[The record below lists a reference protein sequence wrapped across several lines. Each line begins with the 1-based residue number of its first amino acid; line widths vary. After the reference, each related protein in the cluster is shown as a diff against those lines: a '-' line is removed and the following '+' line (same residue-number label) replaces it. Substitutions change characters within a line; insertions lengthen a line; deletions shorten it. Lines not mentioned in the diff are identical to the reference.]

1 VINHNN
7 CEYLNFIPEN
17 TQNDAMVKT
26 VEPQKPVI
34 PSKLLLRVTI
44 ILLFFL
50 MIINIY
56 VYKLYSF
63 SIVKSQK
70 VMVTMETP
78 CQKIVWDLVPAIRAS
93 LAIELVNKGQSQAAS
108 AKLLGIAPSA
118 VSQYISGKRGY
129 RIEFQGETK
138 ELIEKLA
145 QDLIDNKVEDFIP
158 RICQICTSARG
169 IESNCNSTCGPKE

>member
-1 VINHNN
+1 
-7 CEYLNFIPEN
+7 
-17 TQNDAMVKT
+17 
-26 VEPQKPVI
+26 
-34 PSKLLLRVTI
+34 
-44 ILLFFL
+44 

-56 VYKLYSF
+56 VYKIYSF

-70 VMVTMETP
+70 VMVIMETP
-78 CQKIVWDLVPAIRAS
+78 CQKSVWDLVPAIRAS

-145 QDLIDNKVEDFIP
+145 QDLIDNTADDFVV
-158 RICQICTSARG
+158 RVCKICASARG
-169 IESNCNSTCGPKE
+169 IESNCNSTCGPEE

>member
-1 VINHNN
+1 
-7 CEYLNFIPEN
+7 
-17 TQNDAMVKT
+17 
-26 VEPQKPVI
+26 
-34 PSKLLLRVTI
+34 
-44 ILLFFL
+44 
-50 MIINIY
+50 
-56 VYKLYSF
+56 
-63 SIVKSQK
+63 
-70 VMVTMETP
+70 METP

-145 QDLIDNKVEDFIP
+145 QDLIDKKVDDFVP
-158 RICQICTSARG
+158 RICRICTSARG
-169 IESNCNSTCGPKE
+169 IEGSCSSTCVTEEPAAKEKKQK